1 MSYFYYHDSGKTNHY
16 VVHNIYEFLNFLS
29 NPKFNFEY
37 IHLNLYKPKKTTSA
51 YLPFKKSEMLI
62 GIFILKKGKKSIRK
76 ARMLRNKN
84 KQFENLIVTPKK
96 YEKYFK

>member
-1 MSYFYYHDSGKTNHY
+1 
-16 VVHNIYEFLNFLS
+16 
-29 NPKFNFEY
+29 
-37 IHLNLYKPKKTTSA
+37 
-51 YLPFKKSEMLI
+51 MLI